1 MQEIAKKYLNKI
13 GAPIILT
20 IAVAILITIVISL
33 NKNNKSTEK
42 TVVFK
47 SIKQKKDIINFK
59 KFILNQIR

>member
-59 KFILNQIR
+59 KFILNQK